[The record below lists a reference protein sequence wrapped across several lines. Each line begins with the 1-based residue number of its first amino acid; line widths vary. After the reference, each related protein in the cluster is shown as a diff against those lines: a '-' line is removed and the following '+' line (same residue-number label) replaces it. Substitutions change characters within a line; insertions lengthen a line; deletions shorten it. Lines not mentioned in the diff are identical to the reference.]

1 MAVLM
6 QLLACHCGAS
16 HVCIHDKVCASV
28 IALVESAVQP
38 IESEWICATR
48 HATALAALKPNS
60 VTDTCSRYTSC
71 VATT

>member
-38 IESEWICATR
+38 IESEWIGATR
-48 HATALAALKPNS
+48 RATALAAFL
-60 VTDTCSRYTSC
+60 
-71 VATT
+71 